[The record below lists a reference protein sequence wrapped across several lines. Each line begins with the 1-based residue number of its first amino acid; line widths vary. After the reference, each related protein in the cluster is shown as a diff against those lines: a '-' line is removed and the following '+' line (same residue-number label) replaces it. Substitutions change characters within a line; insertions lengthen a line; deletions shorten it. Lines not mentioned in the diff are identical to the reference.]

1 MLNPSCFFTMRSLLA
16 IVLLSLLTAP
26 TSMSAALL
34 NTSSR
39 GMVGVGENVLISGF
53 YIEAEPNE
61 LRWVLIRGSGP
72 SLAAFGI
79 TNALG
84 DPTVSVYDA
93 RGHVVGNN
101 SRVADA
107 PDADLLNRVTGLVGA
122 FPQTSPADSAVLIGL
137 PQGVYS
143 AILRAE
149 SGSAGVGLLEVY
161 DAGPVADDTAAQ
173 TLSGLAAAT
182 PSLSTLATALRLTG
196 LDVVLSR
203 EGPLTVFAP
212 TNEAF
217 AALPAGTLD
226 ALIANPSQLANVL
239 QYHVTAGRVRSTDL
253 SNNQQVTTLLQGA
266 APLTVTIADGSVRI
280 KDATVVVA
288 DIEAVNGVVHVID
301 RVLVP

>member
-1 MLNPSCFFTMRSLLA
+1 M
-16 IVLLSLLTAP
+16 
-26 TSMSAALL
+26 
-34 NTSSR
+34 
-39 GMVGVGENVLISGF
+39 
-53 YIEAEPNE
+53 
-61 LRWVLIRGSGP
+61 
-72 SLAAFGI
+72 
-79 TNALG
+79 
-84 DPTVSVYDA
+84 
-93 RGHVVGNN
+93 
-101 SRVADA
+101 
-107 PDADLLNRVTGLVGA
+107 
-122 FPQTSPADSAVLIGL
+122 
-137 PQGVYS
+137 
-143 AILRAE
+143 
-149 SGSAGVGLLEVY
+149 
-161 DAGPVADDTAAQ
+161 
-173 TLSGLAAAT
+173 SGLAAAT

-280 KDATVVVA
+280 KDATVVAA